1 MAKTVAGRVLIIP
14 RGVYDDKKTYYM
26 LDMVTFNYISY
37 IAKKTVV
44 GISPLDDTP
53 GEYWMQMTPPPT
65 EESEQDVQ
73 DAFDYIF
80 NNGIS
85 STSANIELTT

>member
-1 MAKTVAGRVLIIP
+1 MASAGRILIIP
-14 RGVYDDKKTYYM
+14 RGIYDNTITYSM

-44 GISPLDDTP
+44 GISPFEDTA

-65 EESEQDVQ
+65 EESEQEVQ
-73 DAFDYIF
+73 DAYDYVF
-80 NNGIS
+80 NNGVS
-85 STSANIELTT
+85 SSDSSETT

>member
-14 RGVYDDKKTYYM
+14 KGVYDEKETYYM

-44 GISPLDDTP
+44 GISPLDDTL

-73 DAFDYIF
+73 DAFDYMF
-80 NNGIS
+80 NNGVS
-85 STSANIELTT
+85 STSDSTESTT

>member
-1 MAKTVAGRVLIIP
+1 MAKAAAGRVLIIP
-14 RGVYDDKKTYYM
+14 KGIYDNTATDSM

-44 GISPLDDTP
+44 GISPLDDTT

-65 EESEQDVQ
+65 EESEQEVQ
-73 DAFDYIF
+73 DAFDYVF
-80 NNGIS
+80 NDGIS
-85 STSANIELTT
+85 LTSDDTK